1 MGNLDIRTLRA
12 SAIEHAMR
20 STSNVTLVEE
30 LRHTEPGSREALR
43 ALGQLMSHAWVDLT
57 ANSPLVAFCRS
68 GELDESWREKVKCS
82 EQNLY
87 GELEMLR
94 ILYPQTT
101 QAADPLEELLNLR
114 QTADSDI
121 IE

>member
-1 MGNLDIRTLRA
+1 
-12 SAIEHAMR
+12 MR

-30 LRHTEPGSREALR
+30 LRHIEPGSREALR

-57 ANSPLVAFCRS
+57 ANSPLVAFCRDTD
-68 GELDESWREKVKCS
+68 LDESWREKVKCS
-82 EQNLY
+82 EQNLF

-94 ILYPQTT
+94 VLYPQATT
-101 QAADPLEELLNLR
+101 PTDPLEELLILR

-121 IE
+121 AE

>member
-1 MGNLDIRTLRA
+1 
-12 SAIEHAMR
+12 MR

-43 ALGQLMSHAWVDLT
+43 ALGQLMSHAWVDLA
-57 ANSPLVAFCRS
+57 ANSPLVAFCRDTD
-68 GELDESWREKVKCS
+68 LDAAWREKVKCS

-94 ILYPQTT
+94 VLYPQDV
-101 QAADPLEELLNLR
+101 AASDPLEELLNLR
-114 QTADSDI
+114 QAADEDI
-121 IE
+121 SK

>member
-1 MGNLDIRTLRA
+1 MGNLDVETLRA

-20 STSNVTLVEE
+20 STNNVTLVEE
-30 LRHTEPGSREALR
+30 LRHTEPGTREALR

-57 ANSPLVAFCRS
+57 ADSPLVAYCR
-68 GELDESWREKVKCS
+68 GTDLDDQWREKVKCS

-94 ILYPQTT
+94 VLYPLDSSSS
-101 QAADPLEELLNLR
+101 DPLEELLNLR
-114 QTADSDI
+114 QTADADI
-121 IE
+121 TE

>member
-1 MGNLDIRTLRA
+1 MGNLDVETLRA

-30 LRHTEPGSREALR
+30 LRHIEPGSREALR

-57 ANSPLVAFCRS
+57 ANSPLVAFCRDTD
-68 GELDESWREKVKCS
+68 LDESWRAKVKCS
-82 EQNLY
+82 EQNLF

-94 ILYPQTT
+94 VLYPQATT
-101 QAADPLEELLNLR
+101 PTDPLEELLILR

-121 IE
+121 AE